1 MPTPDAWSPSSHVRH
16 RRRNAAAL
24 GSAVA
29 VAVVIAAV
37 SVGYQWRTRNADT
50 SSASQLSS
58 VASTSATPSASI
70 TPSAPVADSAP
81 LAMSSPAEAAMSS
94 PVQAAVSSATA
105 VVTSQPC
112 RASNLNVAAEFGGA
126 ATGNLSQ
133 PFVLTNTGT
142 ESCVLQGYP
151 IRLQGLHDGRWQQLN
166 FTEGTFF
173 IEEDASPSPVQL
185 APGAQA
191 ELIIG
196 TADACNGG
204 DVGDSKLY
212 SRLLATLQ
220 NQTSIELNAPVNA
233 FCELDVSAFH
243 ALPIPESSPPPPTP
257 GPWDALQL
265 QMRAPATATAGTTL
279 SYTVTLSNPKDTD
292 VAFDPCPTWKALIDN
307 PVGPDAI
314 TQVSG
319 PIDCA
324 TTPSVPAHGMIT
336 LQMHIN
342 VPAEAG
348 TAKFVWWLTGDA
360 IAVGEGLTIVP
371 AR

>member
-24 GSAVA
+24 GSPVA

-37 SVGYQWRTRNADT
+37 SVGCQWRTRNADT

-112 RASNLNVAAEFGGA
+112 RASNLNVKAEFGGA
-126 ATGNLSQ
+126 AAGNLSQ

-151 IRLQGLHDGRWQQLN
+151 TRLQGWQSGRWQELN

-173 IEEDASPSPVQL
+173 IQEDPSPSSVEL

-191 ELIIG
+191 ELIVSTG
-196 TADACNGG
+196 DTCNGG

-220 NQTSIELNAPVNA
+220 NQTSIEL
-233 FCELDVSAFH
+233 H
-243 ALPIPESSPPPPTP
+243 
-257 GPWDALQL
+257 
-265 QMRAPATATAGTTL
+265 APATATAGTTL
-279 SYTVTLSNPKDTD
+279 HYTVTLSNPTSADITL
-292 VAFDPCPTWKALIDN
+292 DPCPTWQALIEN
-307 PVGPDAI
+307 PAGPDGM
-314 TQVSG
+314 TQVGG

-324 TTPSVPAHGMIT
+324 TTPSVPARGSIT
-336 LQMHIN
+336 VQMHIK
-342 VPAEAG
+342 VPSTAG
-348 TAKFVWWLTGDA
+348 NAKFVWWLTSLTVA
-360 IAVGEGLTIVP
+360 AGEGLTIVP
-371 AR
+371 AA